1 MASGKYSRIRK
12 KETENLTWQQGMLLY
27 LHDLIFMLSAIM
39 IVFLLLFRMVV
50 VSGPSMY
57 STLWDGDWLLVLSNA
72 FYHNPEKGDIII
84 ASKESYNDG
93 EPIVKRVIATEGQK
107 VDIDFEAG
115 IVYVNDQALE
125 ENYIY
130 TMTNIEEGMAFPLI
144 VSDGCVFAMGDNRNR
159 SRDSRYPD
167 IGLIDQRE
175 IIGKAVFLIYP
186 GVGEDPYGG
195 PRDYDRIGVLN

>member
-115 IVYVNDQALE
+115 IVYVNDQALD
-125 ENYIY
+125 ENYTY
-130 TMTNIEEGMAFPLI
+130 TMTNIEEGMAFPLV

-186 GVGEDPYGG
+186 GIGEDPYGG

>member
-1 MASGKYSRIRK
+1 MAAGKYSRIRK

-27 LHDLIFMLSAIM
+27 LHDLIYMLSVIM

-57 STLWDGDWLLVLSNA
+57 STLWDGDWLLVLSNV
-72 FYHNPEKGDIII
+72 FYQEPEKGDIII
-84 ASKESYNDG
+84 ASKESYNAG

-125 ENYIY
+125 EDYTY
-130 TMTNIEEGMAFPLI
+130 TMTNIEEGMEFPLI
-144 VSDGCVFAMGDNRNR
+144 VSEGCVFAMGDNRNR

-167 IGLIDQRE
+167 IGLIDKRE
-175 IIGKAVFLIYP
+175 ILGKAVFLIYP
-186 GVGEDPYGG
+186 GVGEAPYGG

>member
-39 IVFLLLFRMVV
+39 LVFLLLFRMVV

-125 ENYIY
+125 ENYTY

>member
-115 IVYVNDQALE
+115 IVYVNGQALE
-125 ENYIY
+125 EDY
-130 TMTNIEEGMAFPLI
+130 TYTATNIEEGMEFPLI
-144 VSDGCVFAMGDNRNR
+144 VSEGCVFAMGDNRNR

-175 IIGKAVFLIYP
+175 ILGKAVFLIYP
-186 GVGEDPYGG
+186 GVGEEPYGG